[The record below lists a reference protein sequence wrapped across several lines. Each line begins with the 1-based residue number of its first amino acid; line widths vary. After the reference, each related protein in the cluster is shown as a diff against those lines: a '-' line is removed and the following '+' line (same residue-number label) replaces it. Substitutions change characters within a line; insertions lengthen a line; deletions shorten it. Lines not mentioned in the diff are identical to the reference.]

1 MHLCSDMVGEPHPGA
16 DLAIIFTATPPSGAR
31 HLLEVGFFPVCS
43 PTLFHEAGS
52 LRPGLLLHLNNRSD
66 WGAWLAEAGA
76 DPGLAGGGLHFSD
89 LLALYAA
96 AGAGLGLCLRDR
108 ITSDD
113 ALASGRLIRP
123 YPQEIPTRAGYWALP
138 AQGGLTP
145 PAAAFLDWLSVEMRQ
160 TAG

>member
-1 MHLCSDMVGEPHPGA
+1 MVGQPHPGA
-16 DLAIIFTATPPSGAR
+16 DLAIIFTATPPPGAR
-31 HLLEVGFFPVCS
+31 HLLEVRFFPVCS
-43 PTLFHEAGS
+43 PALFHEAGGLPLAQM
-52 LRPGLLLHLNNRSD
+52 LRPDLLLHLNNRSD

-76 DPGLAGGGLHFSD
+76 DPGFAGGGLHFSD

-96 AGAGLGLCLRDR
+96 AGAGLGLCLGDR

-123 YPQEIPTRAGYWALP
+123 YPQEIPARAGYWALP

-145 PAAAFLDWLSVEMRQ
+145 PAAAFLDWLSAEMHQ